1 MKYKYKLYNL
11 FLSYYILNTIFSA
24 DVNAKISHSKNMS
37 FYYNLNSA
45 TTKNN
50 KIYLLDNQ
58 LMLLFL
64 IIILLIVLIYMW
76 LNIKKRK
83 EIEEDLKRSNEEL
96 TALYE
101 QLEASDEELRRQFDE
116 IQLHEIK
123 LAESE
128 ERYKLV
134 FNASHEGLWDINL
147 ETNEMYITEE
157 WHGRF
162 FNDKITN
169 NDMTIDKWYSLI
181 HPDDVGKLMNLRE
194 KLNKGNID
202 RFSCE
207 YRVMTPQKDYI
218 WIYENTIAL
227 RDEEGNLK
235 RVAGSHSNINYRKL
249 HEEKIE
255 YMAYHDTLTGL
266 PNRMALK
273 NKLNK
278 ILSGSLP
285 NIHNG
290 ALMFLDVDNFKFI
303 NDTYGHG
310 VGDEVLREIGYRLK
324 SIENDNTFVGRLGGD
339 EFIIIANDI
348 NDIEQIKNLASYIQ
362 DIFKNKFAVYDREI
376 FLSTSIGI
384 VLYPENGTKIDEL
397 LKNADSAMYK
407 SKLYGR
413 NRYML
418 FNKKMN
424 EEKSDR
430 VYIQNTIRDAIDNER
445 FSLHYQ
451 PEIDVKTGRIVGF
464 EALIRW
470 IDKDYGYIQPE
481 KFIRIAEEMGLI
493 ISIGNW
499 VIKKACIFSKRINEN
514 SNSKCVVSVNV
525 STVQLI
531 QDDFI
536 DTVKGIIK
544 EVDVNPSYLGIEITE
559 TSMMES
565 FQTNAYKIKQLKKLG
580 IKTSLDDFGTGYSSL
595 NYLRQLPINTLKI
608 DKSFIDDLATDIYGT
623 NLTEGI
629 IMIAHKIGLS
639 VVAEGV
645 ETYEQIEQLK
655 KCQCDIIQGYYISKP
670 LTEDKAIDFIEN
682 SQYSCLD

>member
-1 MKYKYKLYNL
+1 MKNKYKLYL
-11 FLSYYILNTIFSA
+11 FLSLSYYIINTIFCT
-24 DVNAKISHSKNMS
+24 DVNAKTPQSKNMS
-37 FYYNLNSA
+37 FYYINSA
-45 TTKNN
+45 TIKNN

-64 IIILLIVLIYMW
+64 IIILLIVLMYMW

-147 ETNEMYITEE
+147 ETKEMYITEE

-162 FNDKITN
+162 FNEKITN

-181 HPDDVGKLMNLRE
+181 HPDDLGKLMNLRE
-194 KLNKGNID
+194 ELKKGKID

-362 DIFKNKFAVYDREI
+362 DIFKNKFAIYDREI

-418 FNKKMN
+418 FNKEMN

-451 PEIDVKTGRIVGF
+451 PEIDVNTGKIVGF

-499 VIKKACIFSKRINEN
+499 VIKKACIFSKKINEN

-544 EVDVNPSYLGIEITE
+544 VVDVDPSYLGIEITE

-645 ETYEQIEQLK
+645 ETYEQVEQLK

-682 SQYSCLD
+682 SQYSSLG

>member
-1 MKYKYKLYNL
+1 MKNKYKLYL
-11 FLSYYILNTIFSA
+11 FLSLSYYIINTIFST
-24 DVNAKISHSKNMS
+24 DVNAKTPQSKNMS
-37 FYYNLNSA
+37 FYYINSA
-45 TTKNN
+45 TIKNN

-64 IIILLIVLIYMW
+64 IIILLIVLMYMW

-147 ETNEMYITEE
+147 ETKEMYITEE

-162 FNDKITN
+162 FNEKITN

-181 HPDDVGKLMNLRE
+181 HPDDLGKLMNLRE
-194 KLNKGNID
+194 KLKKGKID

-362 DIFKNKFAVYDREI
+362 DIFKNKFAIYDREI

-418 FNKKMN
+418 FNKEMN

-451 PEIDVKTGRIVGF
+451 PEIDVNTGKIVGF

-499 VIKKACIFSKRINEN
+499 VIKKACIFSKKINEN

-544 EVDVNPSYLGIEITE
+544 EVDVDPSYLGIEITE

-645 ETYEQIEQLK
+645 ETYEQVEQLK

-682 SQYSCLD
+682 SQYSSLG